1 MSSLCIAIVLAL
13 QSGGPLAQTQPAQED
28 KTRVKKETRN
38 DGGQPDVQ
46 ERRPRERGE
55 GRSEED
61 RRRMREWRQRYSG
74 ATPEEQEELRLE
86 RWTDMTARMYEL
98 DEQQRE
104 QVHQEIAAISK
115 ERREV
120 MGDDAQE
127 YDRIRREMFDLR
139 VKDIDQEEGDR
150 ESRRQR
156 WRELRESPEFRELS
170 EKLEV
175 LQEKYPLDMEAS
187 IQRIEKLLPE
197 DQVAKG
203 RAQRERWQA
212 RREERRARGD
222 GPPQRMDREAR
233 RERRAKA
240 TREPA
245 TKPAEPAPPRDAAA
259 EALAKEAAKQAAE
272 AEKAAAEARRLAE
285 AEAAR
290 IEAARKKPL
299 HPWEKYVRDFSA
311 RYELTQQQD
320 NSAMSV
326 LKDVRTQ
333 AQRIEQTNAPKIA
346 EAEKIK
352 DAIARAKRLAELNA
366 PIDHLFEQLKARL
379 DSLLTA
385 PQRAKGKAKPPSK

>member
-13 QSGGPLAQTQPAQED
+13 QSGVPLAQTQPAQED
-28 KTRVKKETRN
+28 KARAKADTNN

-46 ERRPRERGE
+46 QTRPRERRE
-55 GRSEED
+55 GPSDED

-86 RWTDMTARMYEL
+86 RWTDMTARLYEL

-127 YDRIRREMFDLR
+127 YDRIRREMFELR
-139 VKDIDQEEGDR
+139 AKGIDQEEGDW
-150 ESRRQR
+150 ESRRQK
-156 WRELRESPEFRELS
+156 WRELRESPKFRELS
-170 EKLEV
+170 EKLQAF
-175 LQEKYPLDMEAS
+175 QEKYPLDMEAS

-203 RAQRERWQA
+203 RERREMWRG

-222 GPPQRMDREAR
+222 GPPGRIDREER
-233 RERRAKA
+233 REQRRARA
-240 TREPA
+240 TRE
-245 TKPAEPAPPRDAAA
+245 PAEPAPPRDAAA

-285 AEAAR
+285 EEAAR

-299 HPWEKYVRDFSA
+299 HPWEKYVRDFSD
-311 RYELTQQQD
+311 RYELTEQQD

-326 LKDVRTQ
+326 LKDVLTQ

-366 PIDHLFEQLKARL
+366 TIDSLFEELKARL

-385 PQRAKGKAKPPSK
+385 PQRAMGKAKPPSK